1 MEIKCFP
8 GPGLTANK
16 QRMIAQLANP
26 SLLSL
31 PLPLLRPLLL
41 PLLLR
46 LLVLILPLSSSP
58 SRL

>member
-31 PLPLLRPLLL
+31 PLPLLR
-41 PLLLR
+41 